1 MYQHDKKNRGAI
13 CIFND
18 AFNYTAAVVDELNIW
33 V

>member
-1 MYQHDKKNRGAI
+1 MTEKNRGAI

-18 AFNYTAAVVDELNIW
+18 AFNYTAAVVDELNIS